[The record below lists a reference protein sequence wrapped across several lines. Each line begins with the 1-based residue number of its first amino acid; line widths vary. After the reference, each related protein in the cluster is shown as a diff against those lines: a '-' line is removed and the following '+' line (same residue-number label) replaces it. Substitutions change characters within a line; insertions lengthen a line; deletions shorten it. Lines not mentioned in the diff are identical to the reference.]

1 MGPVVTISLQASM
14 LMLRQNLLDS
24 VLKWMLTSSSGLT
37 GSNTST
43 DIRDTTSLSTRTLT
57 HPRTT
62 LTSTDIHLVMVPTP
76 TSEPRD
82 QISETLVLLTS
93 QLEDTELV
101 EEEVSTTST
110 LVTAPL
116 RPTESS
122 LDQARSSSRP
132 PFLTQLIKS
141 RHSSQR
147 CSPTTSEHMFMV
159 KTWFSPS

>member
-1 MGPVVTISLQASM
+1 MVPTPTSEPRDQIPEFPRSGPWVP
-14 LMLRQNLLDS
+14 R
-24 VLKWMLTSSSGLT
+24 SG
-37 GSNTST
+37 
-43 DIRDTTSLSTRTLT
+43 
-57 HPRTT
+57 PW
-62 LTSTDIHLVMVPTP
+62 VPTP

-82 QISETLVLLTS
+82 QISETPALLTS

-101 EEEVSTTST
+101 EEEVLTTST

-141 RHSSQR
+141 RHSSQI

-159 KTWFSPS
+159 KTWFSPSLC